1 MSYKI
6 VGDSCCDFTEQEK
19 NTGKFISIPLT
30 IDVDGMN
37 IRDDENFN
45 QQEFLQM
52 VASSKECPKSACP
65 TPEDFM
71 KAYEGEEDIYVVT
84 LSSELSGSYNSA
96 MLAKNLYEEE
106 HGTKNIH
113 VFDSKSASA
122 GQLLICRKIQECIEN
137 GNVFLQVVEEV
148 EAYIKTLHTYFVL
161 ETLDYLKKNGRLTK
175 VQAFVAGALN
185 IKPVMGAENGSI
197 VKLSQARGMKKA
209 LSTMLD
215 YVVNDCLKPSETDL
229 VIAHCNCYER
239 ALKLKTEL
247 EECTNFRSIS
257 IVDTHGISSLYAGDG
272 GVVISC

>member
-6 VGDSCCDFTEQEK
+6 VGDSCCDFTDKEK
-19 NTGKFISIPLT
+19 STGNFISVPLT
-30 IDVDGMN
+30 VDVDGRQ

-84 LSSELSGSYNSA
+84 ISAELSGSYNSA
-96 MLAKNLYEEE
+96 MVAKNLYEEE

-113 VFDSKSASA
+113 VFDSKSAAA
-122 GQLLICRKIQECIEN
+122 GELLVCRKIQECIEN
-137 GNVFLQVVEEV
+137 GKSFLQVIEEV

-161 ETLDYLKKNGRLTK
+161 ETLDYLKKNGRLTR
-175 VQAFVAGALN
+175 VQALVAGALN
-185 IKPVMGAENGSI
+185 IKPIMGADNGSI

-209 LSTMLD
+209 LTTMLD
-215 YVVNDCLKPSETDL
+215 YVVNDCLKPNETDL
-229 VIAHCNCYER
+229 IISQCNCYER
-239 ALKLKTEL
+239 ALKLKEEL
-247 EECTNFRSIS
+247 EGRTNFRSIS
-257 IVDTHGISSLYAGDG
+257 IIDTHCVSSLYAGDG
-272 GVVISC
+272 GIIICC